1 MLSPGKQ
8 GILNSNNYLTPE
20 LWLLIGLIP
29 WDPLHLLAGGD
40 PEQTHWRNLTWRQ
53 EGRVLE
59 EIFLVDSS
67 SMFKIHFSGI
77 ENNGEEVPLVVQC
90 AKDPTTSLLW
100 PESLIWLEFSPW
112 PQNFWM
118 SGTAPPIKK
127 KGKKKRKKETE
138 KQDLAKVPNCLNVW
152 VQKALN
158 FFFFTCLMKGDR

>member
-8 GILNSNNYLTPE
+8 RILNSNNYLTPE

-90 AKDPTTSLLW
+90 VKDPTTSLLW

-158 FFFFTCLMKGDR
+158 FFFLHA